1 MKGLNNLAWDE
12 DRAADLK
19 PTGYKC
25 PSCNM
30 VSWNA
35 DGFETEKFCP
45 FCSDALPRYVTQVS
59 PERMIMLDVTD
70 QSKIEKQFNHSTRR
84 NEVIAAKQ
92 EEVPSPFTLEFF
104 MVQGSG
110 FICMAYLKDDGKWR
124 GAFDNRELPGAIR
137 VLE

>member
-1 MKGLNNLAWDE
+1 MQDE
-12 DRAADLK
+12 DQAMDLK
-19 PTGYKC
+19 LTGYKC
-25 PSCNM
+25 PSCTM
-30 VSWNA
+30 VAWHNDS
-35 DGFETEKFCP
+35 DEIEILCP
-45 FCSDALPRYVTQVS
+45 FCSSALPHYVAQIS
-59 PERMIMLDVTD
+59 PERMIMMDTTD
-70 QSKIEKQFNHSTRR
+70 QSKIEKQFSHSPRR
-84 NEVIAAKQ
+84 NEVMAGER